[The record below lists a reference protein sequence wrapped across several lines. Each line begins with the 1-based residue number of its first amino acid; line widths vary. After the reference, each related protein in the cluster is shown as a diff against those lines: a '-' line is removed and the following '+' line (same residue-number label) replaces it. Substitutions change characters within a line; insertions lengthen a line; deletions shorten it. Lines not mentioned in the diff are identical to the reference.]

1 MFKQRIHH
9 VVLVVVALVLA
20 VSMVSAAQNKPL
32 VFKMG
37 LISPADHPV
46 TKASQYMAELV
57 KERTN
62 GGIEIQV
69 FPNGVL
75 GGEVELQAA
84 VRSGAIHMASIG
96 DGHAAAY
103 SKPWN
108 IFVMYYIWPDAETMH
123 RIQAGPPFEPFVR
136 DYEQNS
142 GVTVLAMNWEQGAR
156 HLLAKKPV
164 RTPED
169 LRGVKIRV
177 DQLPLHSEGWRAMG
191 ANPTPLA
198 FPEIYSALQQGVV
211 DAMECPLNWIYSSG
225 FHEHAKYLNLTAHSR
240 YMNMVIINTK
250 LLEGLSLEYQQILR
264 EAAVEAGLYE
274 TELSRQEELDYRKK
288 MEAEGVTFVEVD
300 VEAFRNRVLPLF
312 EKNMD
317 RWGREVYDIIM
328 GQ

>member
-46 TKASQYMAELV
+46 TKASQYMAALV

-250 LLEGLSLEYQQILR
+250 LLEGLSPEYQQILR

>member
-1 MFKQRIHH
+1 
-9 VVLVVVALVLA
+9 
-20 VSMVSAAQNKPL
+20 
-32 VFKMG
+32 
-37 LISPADHPV
+37 
-46 TKASQYMAELV
+46 
-57 KERTN
+57 
-62 GGIEIQV
+62 
-69 FPNGVL
+69 
-75 GGEVELQAA
+75 
-84 VRSGAIHMASIG
+84 
-96 DGHAAAY
+96 
-103 SKPWN
+103 
-108 IFVMYYIWPDAETMH
+108 
-123 RIQAGPPFEPFVR
+123 
-136 DYEQNS
+136 
-142 GVTVLAMNWEQGAR
+142 
-156 HLLAKKPV
+156 
-164 RTPED
+164 
-169 LRGVKIRV
+169 
-177 DQLPLHSEGWRAMG
+177 MG

-250 LLEGLSLEYQQILR
+250 LLEGLSPEYQQILR

>member
-1 MFKQRIHH
+1 VINQRIHQ
-9 VVLVVVALVLA
+9 VLVVVVALVLA
-20 VSMVSAAQNKPL
+20 VSVVTTAQNKPL
-32 VFKMG
+32 VLKMG

-62 GGIEIQV
+62 GGIDIQV

-84 VRSGAIHMASIG
+84 VRSGAVHMASIG

-123 RIQAGPPFEPFVR
+123 QIEAGEPFEPFVR

-142 GVTVLAMNWEQGAR
+142 GVTVLALNWEQGTR
-156 HLLAKKPV
+156 HLLAKKPI

-177 DQLPLHSEGWRAMG
+177 DQLPLHSEGWKAMG

-198 FPEIYSALQQGVV
+198 FPEVYSALQQGVV

-225 FHEHAKYLNLTAHSR
+225 FHDHAKYLNLTAHSR

-250 LLEGLSLEYQQILR
+250 LFEGLSPEYQQILR
-264 EAAVEAGLYE
+264 EAALEAGIYE

-300 VEAFRNRVLPLF
+300 VEAFRNRVIPLF
-312 EKNMD
+312 EQHMD
-317 RWGREVYDIIM
+317 RWGREVYDVIM

>member
-1 MFKQRIHH
+1 VFKQRIHH

-250 LLEGLSLEYQQILR
+250 LLEGLSPEYQQILR

>member
-1 MFKQRIHH
+1 VFKQRIHH

-156 HLLAKKPV
+156 HLLAKRPV

-250 LLEGLSLEYQQILR
+250 LLEGLSPEYQQILR

>member
-1 MFKQRIHH
+1 
-9 VVLVVVALVLA
+9 
-20 VSMVSAAQNKPL
+20 MVSAAQNKPL

-250 LLEGLSLEYQQILR
+250 LLEGLSPEYQQILR

>member
-156 HLLAKKPV
+156 HLLAKKPA

-250 LLEGLSLEYQQILR
+250 LLEGLSPEYQQILR

>member
-250 LLEGLSLEYQQILR
+250 LLEGLSPEYQQILR

>member
-1 MFKQRIHH
+1 VTNRRIHQML
-9 VVLVVVALVLA
+9 VLVVAFVLA
-20 VSMVSAAQNKPL
+20 VSVVSAAKDKPL

-37 LISPADHPV
+37 LIAPADHPV
-46 TKASQYMAELV
+46 AKASQHMAELV

-75 GGEVELQAA
+75 GGEVELQSA
-84 VRSGAIHMASIG
+84 VRSGAVHMASIG

-123 RIQAGPPFEPFVR
+123 QIQAGAPFEPFVR
-136 DYEQNS
+136 DYEKNS

-177 DQLPLHSEGWRAMG
+177 DQLPLHSESWKAMG

-225 FHEHAKYLNLTAHSR
+225 FHEHAKYLNMTAHSR
-240 YMNMVIINTK
+240 YMNTVIINTK
-250 LLEGLSLEYQQILR
+250 LLEGLSPEYQEILR
-264 EAAVEAGLYE
+264 ESALEAGLYE

-288 MEAEGVTFVEVD
+288 MEQEGVTFVEVD
-300 VEAFRNRVLPLF
+300 IEAFRGRVLPLF
-312 EKNMD
+312 EKYMD

-328 GQ
+328 Q